1 MELNLTIQGLCGN
14 MAVVVHIGKL
24 ETVLTIEANE
34 LSNQAQMEIEAVIYT
49 HLKSIDTSELLA
61 KLAN

>member
-1 MELNLTIQGLCGN
+1 MELNLTIQGICGN

-34 LSNQAQMEIEAVIYT
+34 LSNQAQMEIESIIYA
-49 HLKSIDTSELLA
+49 HLQSIDTSELLA

>member
-34 LSNQAQMEIEAVIYT
+34 LSNQAQMEIEAVIYA
-49 HLKSIDTSELLA
+49 HLQSIDTSELLA